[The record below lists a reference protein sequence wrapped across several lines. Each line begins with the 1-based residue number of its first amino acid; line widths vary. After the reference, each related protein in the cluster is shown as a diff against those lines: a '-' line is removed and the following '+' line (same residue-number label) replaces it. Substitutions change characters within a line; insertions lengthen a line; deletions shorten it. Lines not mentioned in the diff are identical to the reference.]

1 MKKQLLT
8 TTALVL
14 AGALAVSGSAFAQKK
29 KASKPKLSVGGGQTY
44 IVGVA
49 DNEDNAI
56 SDRVGVDVL
65 VSSEVHFKTNHTLDN
80 GIKLVGRLEFE
91 AATETDQI
99 DEAWMA
105 VRGAF
110 GEIKIGSEDNAPHL
124 MVTPY
129 MGHWAANVGMNLTF
143 DTGDWLAT
151 PSGFQR
157 DLSSRLD
164 IGDRD
169 SEKISYFTPRIEGRQ
184 VGVTYM
190 PSFEEDTNSSISP
203 KANREHEG
211 FAVGV
216 NYIRKIDKIGI
227 GLAAGYA
234 TINQQ
239 SGTSTPETNQND
251 PKGYNLGAR
260 ITFEGFRVAVGY
272 KNEANLNSGPTTSAD
287 GEIFDSAV
295 RYIWGANAVSVSYLT
310 SESEAVKSVAG
321 DDETDVVL
329 VAYRRTL
336 GPGVIWNV
344 SVVHADMDGEDTT
357 TTSDD
362 ADGWAL
368 TTGIKLSF

>member
-1 MKKQLLT
+1 MKKQLLA
-8 TTALVL
+8 TTALVV

-29 KASKPKLSVGGGQTY
+29 ASKPKITIGGGQTY
-44 IVGVA
+44 IIGVA
-49 DNEDNAI
+49 DNDDKAI
-56 SDRVGVDVL
+56 TSDRVGVDVII
-65 VSSEVHFKTNHTLDN
+65 SNEVHFKVRHTLDN
-80 GIKLVGRLEFE
+80 GIKLVGRIELEGS
-91 AATETDQI
+91 TEGDQI
-99 DEAWMA
+99 DESWLS

-110 GEIKIGSEDNAPHL
+110 GEIRVGSEDNAPHL

-143 DTGDWLAT
+143 DTGDWLAA
-151 PSGFQR
+151 PGGFQR

-164 IGDRD
+164 IGDPD
-169 SEKISYFTPRIEGRQ
+169 SEKISYFTPRIEGLQ
-184 VGVTYM
+184 LGVTYM
-190 PSFEEDTNSSISP
+190 PSFEEDTNNSISP
-203 KANREHEG
+203 KSAAEHEG
-211 FAVGV
+211 FALGA

-234 TINQQ
+234 SINQQ
-239 SGTSTPETNQND
+239 SGTSTPETEQND

-260 ITFEGFRVAVGY
+260 IDFEGFRVAVGY

-295 RYIWGANAVSVSYLT
+295 RYIWGANAVSVSYLH
-310 SESEAVKSVAG
+310 SETTADINVSGE
-321 DDETDVVL
+321 DETDVVL
-329 VAYRRTL
+329 AAYRRTL

-344 SVVHADMDGEDTT
+344 SVVYADHDGEDNTVTT
-357 TTSDD
+357 DD